1 METNV
6 FWLKI
11 STIYFSPHQPLK
23 ELPRQRKHQVQHLYQ
38 QHMGLFSLW
47 HLPTCSLTLRPLP
60 CSPNAALTVW
70 TAKKCSRHCRPKL
83 TSTAS
88 WKPRRPPAKVRTSL
102 PKLCQSPSIPSIPF
116 LLPSGRSQNSAP
128 VHEKALIKP
137 DECWLQW
144 RVADDRLS
152 ETQPENQPDLWRWGK
167 PSSPNQHICR
177 TISEWIIGT
186 WVTAFFFL
194 SEVVTEW
201 SLIRTCCWKWLP
213 TGADF
218 CKSGVCRDL
227 SFEATKHSI
236 VWVGLIMY
244 KVGWTA
250 GFLLRMKRVMLH
262 YVRECSL
269 TACSQSAAATCWWSG
284 GNSSRN
290 LKWAVY
296 THFYVALSPFIS
308 SVLLF
313 SFMCS
318 REFSL
323 REDPP
328 IHPCHVQIQAVLWH
342 HAEGSLPHRWREG
355 SY

>member
-1 METNV
+1 MNV
-6 FWLKI
+6 GC
-11 STIYFSPHQPLK
+11 SG
-23 ELPRQRKHQVQHLYQ
+23 
-38 QHMGLFSLW
+38 GLQMIAF
-47 HLPTCSLTLRPLP
+47 
-60 CSPNAALTVW
+60 
-70 TAKKCSRHCRPKL
+70 PKP
-83 TSTAS
+83 SQ
-88 WKPRRPPAKVRTSL
+88 RTSL
-102 PKLCQSPSIPSIPF
+102 ICGDEANPARQINTFAGQFQSES
-116 LLPSGRSQNSAP
+116 LEHESQ
-128 VHEKALIKP
+128 H
-137 DECWLQW
+137 
-144 RVADDRLS
+144 
-152 ETQPENQPDLWRWGK
+152 
-167 PSSPNQHICR
+167 
-177 TISEWIIGT
+177 
-186 WVTAFFFL
+186 FFFL

-342 HAEGSLPHRWREG
+342 HAEGSLPHCWREG